1 MMPAIGDLRRA
12 CLIAIAAMSLAGC
25 NLDTMWAAPPAPAP
39 AVPAGQ
45 PVGQV
50 VDGQYVVA
58 PGDTVAIVAERTNTP
73 IRSLIDLNRLTP
85 PYALKAGERLN
96 LAPRGSYL
104 VQKGD
109 TLYGIS
115 TRQGVSISAL
125 IQLNDLR
132 PPYLL
137 QIGQALVL
145 PTSVDAPGT
154 AAGPQQ
160 AAAIPVERQPKPF
173 VPQGAP
179 GVTTQAGGAATVQ
192 PGGGVTSSGLPPLPG
207 AAPAAAPIQ
216 SSPIQ
221 SSPVQAS
228 PVQSSAPAPAVQ
240 PALQPKPVQT
250 AQIQPPPPPP
260 PSGDPLPALRPDS
273 PFIWPV
279 DGKVIAKFGPAS
291 DNLRNDGI
299 NIAAPVGAPVKASAD
314 GVVAYAGNELRGFG
328 NMILL
333 RHAGGWVTAYA
344 HNSSL
349 LVKKG
354 DKVRQGQTIARVGS
368 SGSVEFA
375 QLHFELRQGTK
386 AVDPLKVLTR

>member
-1 MMPAIGDLRRA
+1 MLAVAL
-12 CLIAIAAMSLAGC
+12 AALAMAGC
-25 NLDTMWAAPPAPAP
+25 NLDTMWARPPAPDP

-45 PVGQV
+45 PFGQV
-50 VDGQYVVA
+50 VAGQYVVA
-58 PGDTVAIVAERTNTP
+58 PGDTVAIVSQRTNTP

-85 PYALKAGERLN
+85 PYALKAGQHLN
-96 LAPRGSYL
+96 LAPRGSYM

-115 TRQGVSISAL
+115 ARQGVSISAL

-132 PPYLL
+132 PPYTL

-154 AAGPQQ
+154 AASPMPQT
-160 AAAIPVERQPKPF
+160 AAVPAERQPKPF

-179 GVTTQAGGAATVQ
+179 SVTTQAGGTAAAVQ
-192 PGGGVTSSGLPPLPG
+192 SGGGVTSSGLPPLQG
-207 AAPAAAPIQ
+207 APPSAPEPITPAP
-216 SSPIQ
+216 
-221 SSPVQAS
+221 VT
-228 PVQSSAPAPAVQ
+228 APAP
-240 PALQPKPVQT
+240 PPPPVQT
-250 AQIQPPPPPP
+250 AQIQPPPPQPAP
-260 PSGDPLPALRPDS
+260 QGDSLPVLKPDS

-279 DGKVIAKFGPAS
+279 DGKVVSKFGPAQ

-299 NIAAPVGAPVKASAD
+299 NIAAPVGAAVKASAD

-333 RHAGGWVTAYA
+333 RHANGWVTAYA

-368 SGSVEFA
+368 SGNVEFA

-386 AVDPLKVLTR
+386 AVDPMKVLTR